1 MTRTGIGRLALLLGG
16 TLCVAACQQGTQP
29 FGFLKGRPQG
39 DVTAGA
45 SAPAG
50 PSERDVEA
58 PEVFN
63 LSDTG
68 LWDGRPSLGGVWVA
82 HGSVKEPERVMIRNP
97 ANGRSVV
104 GALFRRE
111 FDNPGPRL
119 QVSSDAAEA
128 LGLTAGQPQ
137 KLDVV
142 ALKRE
147 EVTPSLPIADDM
159 PAETAPAETAAAD
172 GIQQKPLEPV
182 AAQAAAAIAKAEA
195 AAPAPAPAAT
205 APAAPPGKA
214 AATPGTT
221 VKVTA
226 GPAAAAKPAAAAATG
241 TLKRP
246 FVQVGI
252 FSVEA
257 NAGKAA
263 DQLAKAGLP
272 SQVKADQSNGKS
284 FWRVIVGPAA
294 SEADRGTLAAKVKG
308 LGYPDAYP
316 VSK

>member
-16 TLCVAACQQGTQP
+16 TLCVAACQQDTQP

-45 SAPAG
+45 SVPAG

-97 ANGRSVV
+97 ANGSSVV

-128 LGLTAGQPQ
+128 LGLIAGQPQ

-147 EVTPSLPIADDM
+147 EVTTSLPIADEM
-159 PAETAPAETAAAD
+159 PAETAAAD
-172 GIQQKPLEPV
+172 GIEQKPLEPV

-226 GPAAAAKPAAAAATG
+226 GPSAAAKPAAAAATG
-241 TLKRP
+241 ALKRP

-263 DQLAKAGLP
+263 GQLAKAGLP
-272 SQVKADQSNGKS
+272 AQVKADQSNGKS